1 MSGTIWKI
9 DIHAKTATPIAAGIG
24 RPRGIA
30 VLPTGQIVAADY
42 MHQVLQ
48 LVDPSTGKVQ
58 LLAGAWDEEGCID
71 ALGGAARF
79 ATPYGVVVV
88 NGQIVVAD
96 YGNHRLRKVGLDGR
110 VSTLAGDG
118 VPGFADGALATAR
131 FNKPQGLAATA
142 GGDIYVTDLDNFRV
156 PPDLRRYHR
165 DDRRQ
170 RQRRLR
176 RQRRPPRGA
185 VLRPRRPERYPGRR
199 HGIRRRRWPR

>member
-1 MSGTIWKI
+1 M
-9 DIHAKTATPIAAGIG
+9 
-24 RPRGIA
+24 
-30 VLPTGQIVAADY
+30 LPTGQIVATDY

-58 LLAGAWDEEGCID
+58 PLAGAWDEAGCID

-96 YGNHRLRKVGLDGR
+96 YGNHRLRKVGLDGS
-110 VSTLAGDG
+110 VTTLAGDG
-118 VPGFADGALATAR
+118 VAGFADGALATAR

-156 PPDLRRYHR
+156 RRISGDTIETIAGNGSAGYADN
-165 DDRRQ
+165 DDRLAAQ
-170 RQRRLR
+170 FFGLEGLSVT
-176 RQRRPPRGA
+176 PDGAMVFVADGGRGQN
-185 VLRPRRPERYPGRR
+185 VPFNRVRSIKMP
-199 HGIRRRRWPR
+199 